1 MASILLAS
9 AGSTLGGAIG
19 GSILG
24 VGAATI
30 GGAIGSFA
38 GSMIDSWI
46 VSSLAPGQRIEGAR
60 LENLTVTTST
70 EGAVIPRLYGRMR
83 IGGNIIWATDFTETV
98 NTTTQGGGKGGGG
111 GVTTTAYLYTA
122 SFAVALCEG
131 PISGIGRIWADGKP
145 LDLKDLTWRTYN
157 GDKAQQPDPFITA
170 KMGAGNTPAYRGT
183 AYVMFEELPLE
194 QFGNRIPQLSFE
206 VFRSLSDPDTVE
218 SLVKAVT
225 LTPGSGEFVYATEPI
240 RQGTS
245 GATTPENIHA
255 NTEVTNM
262 VISLD
267 RLETAL
273 PNVESV
279 SLVASWFGTDLN
291 AGNCQIK
298 PGVENATKITSP
310 KSWSVI
316 GVSRA
321 SAYVVSQDTEG
332 RPAYGGTPADF
343 AIVQAIKE
351 LKARGKR
358 VTFYPFL
365 LMDIPV
371 GNTLPDPYSDNA
383 VTIGQPNYPW
393 RGRITCSPA
402 AGFTGTVDK
411 TTAATSQ
418 VAAFFGNAQA
428 SDFSVAG
435 EVVSWT
441 GDPNDWGYR
450 RMILHYA
457 HLCAAAGGVDA
468 FLIGS
473 ELRGLTTIRDGTTSY
488 PAIAALKQ
496 LAADVAN
503 LVTISTGLYPIPVDF
518 TELTLVPYPGDTPAG
533 VMESTALSWENW
545 KSPLPAATA
554 GTLDTSGTNNRT
566 VYKCIDVIAAGVSA
580 ADIDAGNVTLEFS
593 ATQNWIWG
601 GTRLQLRAFGLPDT
615 AGTPDISFPHA
626 FNPLFLD
633 AAANASVSV
642 PIATT
647 SGSGVLPAGTRW
659 IQLQIIMFDG
669 LLASGFDILLTSG
682 TPKILSGSVGYA
694 ADWSE
699 YFGHQPDD
707 GTGDVLFH
715 LDPLWSDPNIHFI
728 GIDNYLP
735 LSDWR
740 DGMDHLDA
748 QAGWTSIHDLNY
760 LRAGI
765 EGGEGFDWF
774 YASDTDRIAQVRTP
788 INDGAYG
795 KPWVFRPKDIRNW
808 WSNQHFDRPSGV
820 ENPTATT
827 WVPRS
832 KPIRFTEIGCPAV
845 DRGTNQPNVF
855 LDPKSFESALPYF
868 SRGWQD
874 EAIQRRY
881 IEAMLGYWGE
891 AANNPVSIVYPGSMV
906 DMAETAVWTW
916 DARPYPDFPARVDV
930 WADAPNWRL
939 GHWLNGRAGAVGL
952 GALVRE
958 LCGRAGLEAALIDVS
973 ELADIVQGFAI
984 TALESPRASIS
995 VLARHFGFDAVESG
1009 GVIRFVMRGQRTVA
1023 TIAPDDMVA
1032 GASDVMELTRGQET
1046 ELPQALKWQVI
1057 RADEEYDAATV
1068 EARRVTVSAARVSSE
1083 TFPLA
1088 VPLEEADR
1096 RCRRALMEAW
1106 VGRETLTAKLPPSR
1120 LSLDPGDVVSLDH
1133 DGRLVNYRLER
1144 VSDAGARSIEAIRT
1158 DAAIYDLPPGQFR
1171 SANLPGTIV
1180 YGPAEVALL
1189 NLPQIS
1195 EAVPAHQPYAA
1206 VFANPW
1212 YGSVAIWS
1220 SSSQAGFVLRD
1231 IVGQAAQMGVL
1242 VADLSAGP
1250 LWRFDQGNE
1259 LLVDMSSGT
1268 LTSVTDAELLA
1279 GANSLAVES
1288 SPGVW
1293 EVLQAGTAEL
1303 VSSGL
1308 YRLYRLT
1315 RLLRG
1320 QHGTEDAMG
1329 NPTPA
1334 GARIIVLNSALQPL
1348 SISEA
1353 DLGLPWNWRVGPAS
1367 AAPSDA
1373 LMTAL
1378 TFTPEGRGLK
1388 PFAPAQLRM
1397 RREANG
1403 DLSLRWIRRSRALSA
1418 DSWVL
1423 AEAPLVEASETY
1435 DLEILDGITV
1445 VRTVS
1450 GLTVSA
1456 FTYANAMQTA
1466 DYGGP
1471 VSSLTLRVFQLGA
1484 LGRGVPLTQTL
1495 SIKESL

>member
-9 AGSTLGGAIG
+9 AGSALGGAIG

-60 LENLTVTTST
+60 LENLTITTST
-70 EGAVIPRLYGRMR
+70 EGAIIPRVYGRMR
-83 IGGNIIWATDFTETV
+83 IGGNLIWATDFTETV

-111 GVTTTAYLYTA
+111 SGVTTTAYLYTA

-131 PISGIGRIWADGKP
+131 GISGIGRIWADGKL
-145 LDLKDLTWRTYN
+145 LDLSGITWRIHT
-157 GDKAQQPDPFITA
+157 GDEAQSPDPFIES
-170 KMGAGNTPAYRGT
+170 KMGTGNAPAYRGT

-206 VFRSLSDPDTVE
+206 VFRSLNDPDTVE

-240 RQGTS
+240 RRGTA
-245 GATTPENIHA
+245 GATAPENVHA
-255 NTEVTNM
+255 STEATDM

-273 PNVESV
+273 PNVESI

-298 PGVENATKITSP
+298 PGVENTTKITSP
-310 KSWSVI
+310 KSWAVN
-316 GVSRA
+316 GVTRA
-321 SAYVVSQDTEG
+321 SAQVVSSDAEG
-332 RPAYGGTPADF
+332 LPAYGGTPADF

-365 LMDIPV
+365 LMDIPA

-383 VTIGQPNYPW
+383 AAAGQPAYPW
-393 RGRITCSPA
+393 RGRTTCSPA
-402 AGFTGTVDK
+402 AGFIGTVDK
-411 TTAATSQ
+411 TSAATTQ
-418 VAAFFGNAQA
+418 VSAFFGNAQA
-428 SDFSVAG
+428 SDFNITG
-435 EVVSWT
+435 ETVSWT
-441 GDPNDWGYR
+441 GDPSDWGYR

-473 ELRGLTTIRDGTTSY
+473 ELRGLTQIRDGAATY
-488 PAIAALKQ
+488 PAVAALKQ

-503 LVTISTGLYPIPVDF
+503 LVTISTGLYPIAVDF

-533 VMESTALSWENW
+533 VMESTAPTWENW
-545 KSPLPAATA
+545 KSPLPAATT

-593 ATQNWIWG
+593 AVQGWVWG
-601 GTRLQLRAFGLPDT
+601 GTRLQLRAFGLPE
-615 AGTPDISFPHA
+615 AGGEADISFPHA
-626 FNPLFLD
+626 FSPLFLD
-633 AAANASVSV
+633 AAANASASV
-642 PIATT
+642 PTATT

-659 IQLQIIMFDG
+659 VQLQIIMFDG
-669 LLASGFDILLTSG
+669 LIASGFDIHLTSG
-682 TPKILSGSVGYA
+682 TPKILSGHVGYA

-699 YFGHQPDD
+699 YFGHQPND
-707 GTGDVLFH
+707 GSGDLFYN

-740 DGMDHLDA
+740 DGTDHLDA
-748 QAGWTSIHDLNY
+748 QAGWARVHDLDY
-760 LRAGI
+760 LRSNI
-765 EGGEGFDWF
+765 EGGERFDWF
-774 YASDTDRIAQVRTP
+774 YASDADRKAQTRTP
-788 INDGAYG
+788 ITDGAYG
-795 KPWVFRPKDIRNW
+795 KPWVFRPKDIQNW
-808 WSNQHFDRPSGV
+808 WSNQHFNRSGGV
-820 ENPTATT
+820 ENTTPTNWTSQ
-827 WVPRS
+827 S

-855 LDPKSFESALPYF
+855 LDPKSSESALPHF

-881 IEAMLGYWGE
+881 LEAILGYWGE
-891 AANNPVSIVYPGSMV
+891 EANNPTSGIYAAPMI

-916 DARPYPDFPARVDV
+916 DARPYPDFPAREDI
-930 WADAPNWRL
+930 WADAPNWRF
-939 GHWLNGRAGAVGL
+939 GHWLNGRAGAITL

-958 LCGRAGLEAALIDVS
+958 ICGRAGLDAALVDVS
-973 ELADIVQGFAI
+973 ELADIVPGFVI
-984 TALESPRASIS
+984 TALESPRASIAT
-995 VLARHFGFDAVESG
+995 LARHFGFDAVESG
-1009 GVIRFVMRGQRTVA
+1009 GVIRFQTRGRQSVA
-1023 TIAPDDMVA
+1023 TFTPDELVA
-1032 GASDVMELTRGQET
+1032 AQSDVMELTRGQET

-1068 EARRVTVSAARVSSE
+1068 EARRITVEASRIASE
-1083 TFPLA
+1083 SFPLA
-1088 VPLEEADR
+1088 VPTEEADR

-1106 VGRETLTAKLPPSR
+1106 VGRETLTASLPPSR
-1120 LSLDPGDVVSLDH
+1120 LALDPGDVVSLDH

-1189 NLPQIS
+1189 DLPQIS

-1206 VFANPW
+1206 VFAKPW
-1212 YGSVAIWS
+1212 YGSAAISS
-1220 SSSQAGFVLRD
+1220 SSSQAGFTLRD
-1231 IVGQAAQMGVL
+1231 IVGQAAQMGTL
-1242 VADLSAGP
+1242 AADLPAGP

-1268 LTSVTDAELLA
+1268 LTSVTDAELFA
-1279 GANSLAVES
+1279 GANSLAMES
-1288 SPGVW
+1288 APGVW
-1293 EVLQAGTAEL
+1293 EIIQFANAEL
-1303 VSSGL
+1303 VATG
-1308 YRLYRLT
+1308 RYRLT

-1320 QHGTEDAMG
+1320 QRGTEDAMR

-1334 GARIIVLNSALQPL
+1334 GARIIVLDSALQRL

-1403 DLSLRWIRRSRALSA
+1403 DLALRWLRRDRALSA

-1423 AEAPLVEASETY
+1423 ADAPMVETSESY
-1435 DLEILDGITV
+1435 DLEILNGAAV
-1445 VRTVS
+1445 VRAVS
-1450 GLTVSA
+1450 GLTNSA
-1456 FTYANAMQTA
+1456 FTYTTAMQNA
-1466 DYGGP
+1466 DFGGP
-1471 VSSLTLRVFQLGA
+1471 VTALSVRLYQIGA
-1484 LGRGVPLTQTL
+1484 LGRGVPLIQTL
-1495 SIKESL
+1495 TIKESL